1 MTYAMGDS
9 LQMAIYSRLSG
20 DPAMDTLLGG
30 AIYDA
35 VPQSAPDL
43 FVALGPERVR
53 DASDKSGAG
62 ALHEMM
68 ISVVTT
74 GDGYLAA
81 KEAAALVSD
90 TLLSGALTLTRGRVV
105 YLRFL
110 RARARRDRTEGTRR
124 IDMTFRARL
133 DDDNS

>member
-62 ALHEMM
+62 ALHEMT

-110 RARARRDRTEGTRR
+110 RARARRDRAEGTRR